1 MNSQDELKLYKLVDV
16 HQPPPQPIIQQAKLT
31 MYEVN
36 IKNRAYRM
44 NGTTLKYIPVE
55 QASTNTT
62 E

>member
-1 MNSQDELKLYKLVDV
+1 MNNQDELKLYKLVDV
-16 HQPPPQPIIQQAKLT
+16 QRAPPQPTIQQAKLT
-31 MYEVN
+31 VYEVN

-55 QASTNTT
+55 QMYTNTT